1 MNTNTLQKQIITE
14 GTGQQIPQSGVTAF
28 VHYTG
33 KFLDGNVFDSSV
45 TRGSPFSFNL
55 NQGNV
60 IRGWDLCVSSMKQGE
75 KCILTCPPEF
85 GYGNRQVG
93 PIPPNS
99 TLIFEIELLGW
110 N

>member
-1 MNTNTLQKQIITE
+1 MSNQLQKQII
-14 GTGQQIPQSGVTAF
+14 QQGSGDVVPQNVNVF

-33 KFLDGNVFDSSV
+33 KFTNGQVFDSSV
-45 TRGSPFSFNL
+45 SRGNPFSFML
-55 NQGNV
+55 GQNQV

-75 KCILTCPPEF
+75 KCILTCPPEY
-85 GYGNRQVG
+85 GYGDRQVG